1 MFGICYQHTASDNQ
15 RSDDDRVLGDT
26 QQEVS
31 MDLQTVQSS
40 SANQRPPT
48 RQQQRQDKPDTNT
61 LYEHITDDQAEVC
74 VTSYTICLVWLI
86 IAHLLILT
94 LV

>member
-1 MFGICYQHTASDNQ
+1 MFGVCYQHTVSDNQ

-26 QQEVS
+26 EQEVC

-40 SANQRPPT
+40 SSSSQRPPT
-48 RQQQRQDKPDTNT
+48 REQQRQDKPDTNT

-74 VTSYTICLVWLI
+74 VTSYTICLV
-86 IAHLLILT
+86 
-94 LV
+94 